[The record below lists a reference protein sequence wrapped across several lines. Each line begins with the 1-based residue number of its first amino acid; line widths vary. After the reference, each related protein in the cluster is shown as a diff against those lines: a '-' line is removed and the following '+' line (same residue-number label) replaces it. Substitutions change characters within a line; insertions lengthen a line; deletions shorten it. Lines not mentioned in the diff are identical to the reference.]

1 MEIDLLNVTITD
13 MEHWYNVRQSL
24 LHFGNK
30 YPQYHRDFHRLL
42 ANIDSIMLES
52 SKILMRIRRRPSDA
66 GQTLY
71 NEKIQQA
78 NDVLS
83 FAQQHLLLMILANQD
98 FA

>member
-1 MEIDLLNVTITD
+1 MEIDLLNVTITN
-13 MEHWYNVRQSL
+13 MTHWYDVRQRL
-24 LHFGNK
+24 LHFGDE

-66 GQTLY
+66 GQTSY